1 MCCKDLFLLLW
12 YFYCCISW
20 SKCCLPMQDIC
31 LHLPWCTFL
40 IAVDISSVDD
50 GFIVGCWRLMFTCRY
65 FSLYILNKRFLVC
78 QFISISP
85 AICILPN
92 FRFAH
97 DKVFSLQQ
105 WSHVHFVRLYSKFT
119 YIKYFILMLCDIA
132 SSVTRHK

>member
-65 FSLYILNKRFLVC
+65 FSLYILNKRFLVF

-85 AICILPN
+85 AICIHTKLP
-92 FRFAH
+92 FCSRQ
-97 DKVFSLQQ
+97 SLFIATVITRSFCQTL
-105 WSHVHFVRLYSKFT
+105 FEI
-119 YIKYFILMLCDIA
+119 YIHKIFHLNAL
-132 SSVTRHK
+132 RHCKQCYQT